1 MNYPEKFICATTRYS
16 TLDEHIPAPLF
27 RKSFVSDTEATAH
40 IIISACGFYDLYLNG
55 KNVTK
60 GAFAPYI
67 SNPNH
72 IVYYDEY
79 FLPIKKGENVIGVW
93 LGNGF
98 QNNPGGYIWDF
109 DKTNFR
115 SAPKFAL
122 SVAWK
127 NAEGNDEYFESDE
140 SFLTS
145 SSPIVFD
152 DYRFG
157 EHYDATLEK
166 NGWND
171 VCFDDSSWINA
182 LIAPTPIGEKRICTA
197 EPIVV
202 TKEIKPVAVEKEDDG
217 FRYDFGENCAGVC
230 RLEINGRK
238 NQKIE
243 MTHVERL
250 VDNKISFDGLWFF
263 KDEEQYAHD
272 LELIHKDVYICK
284 GEGKEVYTPRFT
296 YHGFRYVL
304 VKGITEEQATQDL
317 LTYVV
322 MNSDIKERGGFSC
335 SDEIANKLQDMTRR
349 SDLANFY
356 YFSTDCPQRE
366 KNGWTADAALSAEH
380 FLLNLQA
387 ETSYREWMRN
397 ICKAQDDNGMIP
409 GIVPTGTWG
418 YGRGLGP
425 AWDCVLVY
433 LPYYVYIYRGQ
444 TEMIYEAAKSI
455 VTYIHFLTTKRDNQG
470 LVEFGLG
477 DWCPVDKDNNKFDS
491 PLKFTSS
498 VMSYDIAKK
507 AAFLFDKVGMTLQR
521 DFAESFA
528 SEMKK
533 SIRDNLIDFENMT
546 AAGACQTSQA
556 MALYYGIFNE
566 DEKEKAFARLL
577 EFIDAK
583 NGHFDTGV
591 LGGRVIFHVLA
602 QAGYADKAYK
612 MIIGP
617 EFPSYGNIVMRGAT
631 SLWEQFYEDVSRV
644 SSMNHHFWGDIS
656 SWFIQY
662 LAGIRMNPDK
672 GNADTA
678 DIAPYFVSALDSA
691 DGFHIAPAGKISSH
705 WVRKDGKI
713 ILTIEV
719 PEKISGRIRLPEGFV
734 FADGENE
741 KALASGEFTV
751 VKK

>member
-1 MNYPEKFICATTRYS
+1 MNYPDKFICASNEYTTF
-16 TLDEHIPAPLF
+16 DKAVPAPYF
-27 RKSFVSDTEATAH
+27 RKTFVSDSETSAH
-40 IIISACGFYDLYLNG
+40 ILISARGFYELYLNG
-55 KNVTK
+55 RKITK

-67 SNPNH
+67 SNPDH

-79 FLPIKKGENVIGVW
+79 DVSLNKGENVIGIH

-109 DKTNFR
+109 DKCVFR
-115 SAPKFAL
+115 SAPSFAL
-122 SVAWK
+122 SVKWTEE
-127 NAEGNDEYFESDE
+127 NGNEKYFESDE
-140 SFLTS
+140 SFLTH
-145 SSPIVFD
+145 SSPVVFD

-157 EHYDATLEK
+157 EHYDANRETI
-166 NGWND
+166 GWNETGY
-171 VCFDDSSWINA
+171 DDSAWKNA
-182 LIAPTPIGEKRICTA
+182 MLSAAVRGEKRLCTA

-202 TKEIKPVAVEKEDDG
+202 TKELKPIEIVKEDDG
-217 FRYDFGENCAGVC
+217 YRYDFGENCAGVC
-230 RLEINGRK
+230 RLEINGEK
-238 NQKIE
+238 GQKID
-243 MTHVERL
+243 MIHVERL

-263 KDEEQYAHD
+263 INDEQYSHD
-272 LELIHKDVYICK
+272 LELLHRDVYICK
-284 GEGKEVYTPRFT
+284 GDGKEVYTPSFT

-304 VKGITEEQATQDL
+304 VKGITEEQATEDL

-335 SDEIANKLQDMTRR
+335 SDEIANKLQEMTRR

-356 YFSTDCPQRE
+356 YFPTDCPQRE

-380 FLLNLQA
+380 FLLNLEA

-433 LPYYVYIYRGQ
+433 LPYYVYIYRG
-444 TEMIYEAAKSI
+444 TKEMIYESAKTIIS
-455 VTYIHFLTTKRDNQG
+455 YIHFLTTKRDENG

-507 AAFLFDKVGMTLQR
+507 AAFLFDEAGMDIQR
-521 DFAESFA
+521 DFAENFA
-528 SEMKK
+528 QQMKK
-533 SIRDNLIDFENMT
+533 AIRDNLIDYDKMT
-546 AAGACQTSQA
+546 AAGECQTSQS

-577 EFIDAK
+577 EFIDEK

-602 QAGYADKAYK
+602 QNGYADKAYR
-612 MIIGP
+612 MITRP
-617 EFPSYGNIVMRGAT
+617 EFPSYGNLVLRGAT

-662 LAGIRMNPDK
+662 PGGIRLNPS
-672 GNADTA
+672 GHNADEVN
-678 DIAPYFVSALDSA
+678 IAPEFIESLENAKA
-691 DGFHIAPAGKISSH
+691 FHIATAGKISTE
-705 WVRKDGKI
+705 WQKENDYI
-713 ILTIEV
+713 NLTVEV
-719 PEKISGRIRLPEGFV
+719 PEKMNGRIILPKGFE
-734 FADGENE
+734 FMNGE
-741 KALASGEFTV
+741 KIIPVKSGTY
-751 VKK
+751 KIKWC